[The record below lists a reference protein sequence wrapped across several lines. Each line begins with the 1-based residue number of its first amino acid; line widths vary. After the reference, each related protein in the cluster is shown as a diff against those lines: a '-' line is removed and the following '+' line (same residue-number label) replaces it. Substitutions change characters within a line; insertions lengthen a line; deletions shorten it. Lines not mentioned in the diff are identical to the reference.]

1 MKHLPFLS
9 AIRLTVVCL
18 LFFSGFYT
26 LVILGFAQLAPNHGE
41 GESVTMNGKTIGYL
55 LEGQSFTKDIYFNGR
70 PSAAA
75 YNAAASSGSNKGP
88 SNHDYLNEVA
98 ARIDTLLQHNPTIK
112 RSDIPSDL
120 VTASGSG
127 LDPDISPEAAYL
139 QADRIAK
146 ARNIKIEKIK
156 KLIDNSIIKPT
167 FGIKRINIL
176 SINIKLDLLNQ

>member
-41 GESVTMNGKTIGYL
+41 GESVTINGETTGYL

-70 PSAAA
+70 PSAAG

-88 SNHDYLNEVA
+88 SNPDYLKEVQN
-98 ARIDTLLQHNPTIK
+98 RIDSFLVHNPGIK
-112 RSDIPSDL
+112 KTDIPSDL
-120 VTASGSG
+120 VTSSGSG
-127 LDPDISPEAAYL
+127 LDPDISPAAAYI
-139 QADRIAK
+139 QTERIAK
-146 ARNIKIEKIK
+146 ARGISDKKINA
-156 KLIDNSIIKPT
+156 LIDSSITKP
-167 FGIKRINIL
+167 FIGIAKINVLKINIA
-176 SINIKLDLLNQ
+176 LDQLK